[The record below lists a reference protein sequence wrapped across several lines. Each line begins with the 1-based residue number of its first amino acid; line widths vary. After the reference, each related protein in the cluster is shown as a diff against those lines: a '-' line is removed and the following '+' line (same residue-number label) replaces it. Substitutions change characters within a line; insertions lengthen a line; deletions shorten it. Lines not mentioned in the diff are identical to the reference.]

1 MDEISARNYHK
12 TYFQKSGFILFYVKC
27 WERSVMNLNQILR
40 ENIEKFGTYPVL
52 IYEDNEYTNTYIDEA
67 SSQLAHALMEL
78 GVKKGDRVLISMP
91 NSPEVVI
98 GFHGILKCGAV
109 IVPVMPLLQAKE
121 VNYIVNDCQPK
132 IILTTELLLQKMLQA
147 IEGIEQPPTVYTLD
161 KRDSSHTILDKME
174 NASKTPP
181 QIEIDADDVA
191 ALLYT
196 SGTTGNPKGVVL
208 THKNLYTNAKA
219 AADTASILKLKQ
231 GRVALGVLPFS
242 HAFGFTMMNV
252 TLILGDKNV
261 LLPQFEPKKVL
272 EAIEKY
278 KVTHTAMVPA
288 MFHALLHHPDA
299 DKYDTSSFFA
309 ATSGSAPL
317 SEKLARDFQRKFSCI
332 ILEGYG
338 LSEAAPIVT
347 ATDPTKKIK
356 PGSVGTPLPGIE
368 IAVVD
373 EDGNRLPPNEVGE
386 LIVRGPN
393 VLKEYYNK
401 PNETK
406 NVLKDGW
413 LYTGDMAR
421 IDEDGYL
428 FIVDRKKDLII
439 RGGFN
444 IYPRD
449 LEELLMSH
457 PDVIEAGVVGIPS
470 PKMGEEVVAYVVK
483 RKDSNVT
490 EEELIEYCQ
499 ENLAKYKTPR
509 YIKIV
514 GFLPKNLIGKID
526 KKKLREQAKKDF
538 GELVENVQ

>member
-1 MDEISARNYHK
+1 
-12 TYFQKSGFILFYVKC
+12 
-27 WERSVMNLNQILR
+27 MNLNQILR